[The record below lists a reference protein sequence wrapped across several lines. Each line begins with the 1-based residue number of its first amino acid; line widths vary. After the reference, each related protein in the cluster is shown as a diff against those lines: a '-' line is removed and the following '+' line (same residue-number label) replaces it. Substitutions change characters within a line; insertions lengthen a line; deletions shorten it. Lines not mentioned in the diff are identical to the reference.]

1 MSNTLIGCLFWGAVL
16 AALYAVRPNGGL
28 NSLTAETAGRREKIV
43 LLVLAAAVVLLC
55 TLPMSLSPYWNGEFP
70 EHRNQYEL
78 MAEAI
83 LDGRL
88 HLEYDDVDPKLL
100 EMENPYDTMK
110 RVELG
115 VSVHWDHAFYNGRHY
130 MYFGIVPVIL
140 LFLPFRLIT
149 GVTLV
154 TYQATQIFTGLF
166 IVGMFALFRLVA
178 KKFFPSLSWAAYLSL
193 SAAFSM
199 MSVWYLVGEPALYCT
214 AIASGICMEVWSL
227 YFFVKAVWDSPN
239 DRRAVLWGVA
249 GSLCGA
255 LAFGCRPPIALVN
268 LLAVPMLLH
277 YVRQKRRDG
286 GRLLG
291 QVALVALPYV
301 VVGVLLMAYNYAR
314 FDNPFEFGQSYQ
326 LTVTDQSAYGSL
338 FSHINLLQ
346 LFNGLM
352 NNFVKFSPF
361 REEFPHVT
369 FSSVLVNFPVLVFAL
384 FCLAQRDT
392 LAQLKRL
399 RLRGFMAVLCLLPVL
414 ITASEVLMSPYLME
428 RYRAD
433 IYWLMGLLAFLSF
446 GAFCESAPEASRKRW
461 CFAFSAAAFLTAFK
475 SFLLWVKP
483 FDFNFTECFPE
494 YLDKIESILS
504 LGLR

>member
-110 RVELG
+110 RIELG

-140 LFLPFRLIT
+140 LFLPFRLVT

-166 IVGMFALFRLVA
+166 IAGMFALFRLVA

-268 LLAVPMLLH
+268 LLAVPMLL
-277 YVRQKRRDG
+277 RAMTPGIIALDE
-286 GRLLG
+286 
-291 QVALVALPYV
+291 VALEEDAAAVRSA
-301 VVGVLLMAYNYAR
+301 VGC
-314 FDNPFEFGQSYQ
+314 G
-326 LTVTDQSAYGSL
+326 VT
-338 FSHINLLQ
+338 
-346 LFNGLM
+346 
-352 NNFVKFSPF
+352 
-361 REEFPHVT
+361 
-369 FSSVLVNFPVLVFAL
+369 
-384 FCLAQRDT
+384 
-392 LAQLKRL
+392 
-399 RLRGFMAVLCLLPVL
+399 
-414 ITASEVLMSPYLME
+414 
-428 RYRAD
+428 
-433 IYWLMGLLAFLSF
+433 LLATVHAASLRDLESRPIGRDLLSSGGF
-446 GAFCESAPEASRKRW
+446 RRA
-461 CFAFSAAAFLTAFK
+461 
-475 SFLLWVKP
+475 VI
-483 FDFNFTECFPE
+483 
-494 YLDKIESILS
+494 IEGRDRQRRVERLP
-504 LGLR
+504 